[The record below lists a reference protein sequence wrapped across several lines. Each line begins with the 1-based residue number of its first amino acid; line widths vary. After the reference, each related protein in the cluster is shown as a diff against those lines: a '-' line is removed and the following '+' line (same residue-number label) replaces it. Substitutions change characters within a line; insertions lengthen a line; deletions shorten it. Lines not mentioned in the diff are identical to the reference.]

1 MTVTN
6 SISVVVRS
14 KEATSIGKCWNK
26 IKCVRNLDNKAKIKA
41 FSTKRA
47 FLHCELSLKCIKL

>member
-1 MTVTN
+1 MN

-14 KEATSIGKCWNK
+14 KEATSVGKCWNK
-26 IKCVRNLDNKAKIKA
+26 IKCIRNLDNKAKIKA